1 MPEITEKKRK
11 PARRRNP
18 DRVTRAFSLM
28 KTDMEVIRQVRE
40 EEELTS
46 DSAALRR
53 LIRDGKSFRDIR
65 WPQRKPV

>member
-18 DRVTRAFSLM
+18 ARITRAFSLTE
-28 KTDMEVIRQVRE
+28 TDMEVIRQVRE

-53 LIRDGKSFRDIR
+53 LIRDGKSFRDVP
-65 WPQRKPV
+65 WPQKKSF